1 MTVTLQSLKDDFA
14 QVDND
19 EAVHALIK
27 KFGLTE
33 DGVTQSNRD
42 NLGTTGATIEG
53 VKVRLA
59 WRWYDPSGSF
69 QNLPDIH
76 KVRLKLND
84 REWGERA
91 YEDR

>member
-1 MTVTLQSLKDDFA
+1 MPLTIQDLKDDFGRIE
-14 QVDND
+14 DD
-19 EAVHALIK
+19 KAVHALIR

-33 DGVTQSNRD
+33 DGVPQSDRD

-53 VKVRLA
+53 VKVRVA

-76 KVRLKLND
+76 KVRLELD
-84 REWGERA
+84 GREWGERA